1 VADLAGYN
9 RSTDP
14 SQVPVNT
21 ASTKLPER
29 IAPGRSTGVAVMGS
43 EVPAP
48 EYAPGYETG
57 PTGVK
62 GDVE

>member
-1 VADLAGYN
+1 MADPAGYN

-21 ASTKLPER
+21 ASTKLPEH

-48 EYAPGYETG
+48 AYPASYPESATR
-57 PTGVK
+57 
-62 GDVE
+62 GDAE